1 MGQLHAPDEVIS
13 DRWRSSLSHTSERSS
28 LRFTRRT
35 HRGHFRADLLP
46 LLYAW
51 VRIRPM
57 DDSEPDTVLG
67 MDAKRLALVTVSLAL
82 GAVVFVILV
91 GLPNP
96 PTTES
101 AIAIGSRTMVGTR
114 RCPSTRS
121 TLPRHGSCPVLRSL
135 RHVCGDGQRSHPQTR
150 EEGGGELLWAP
161 VHRRLVVVV
170 HHRECGLLGACG
182 RC

>member
-1 MGQLHAPDEVIS
+1 MVAFVLTLV
-13 DRWRSSLSHTSERSS
+13 
-28 LRFTRRT
+28 
-35 HRGHFRADLLP
+35 P

-82 GAVVFVILV
+82 GAVVFVIL
-91 GLPNP
+91 GSAASCNP

-114 RCPSTRS
+114 RCPSTPS
-121 TLPRHGSCPVLRSL
+121 TLPRHGSCPCSSFPSACVRRWSAFTSSKLRES
-135 RHVCGDGQRSHPQTR
+135 
-150 EEGGGELLWAP
+150 GGEPLWAP

-170 HHRECGLLGACG
+170 HHRECGLLEPVGG
-182 RC
+182 VDDEELRQWT